1 MSTFN
6 IQVTPPNNTLV
17 VTDNDQNQVV
27 VTNPITSV
35 VEVVAQGPQG
45 PRGVAGPSGSFLNF
59 TGSAQITGSLQVT
72 GSITF
77 TGLFSNPSTVEDN
90 LTTISGYN
98 SLLVG
103 PITNSGSITVVPDSR
118 LKII

>member
-1 MSTFN
+1 MQT
-6 IQVTPPNNTLV
+6 IVVNTL
-17 VTDNDQNQVV
+17 
-27 VTNPITSV
+27 
-35 VEVVAQGPQG
+35 GPQG
-45 PRGVAGPSGSFLNF
+45 PVGPQGLQGPSGSFLNF
-59 TGSAQITGSLQVT
+59 TGSAEITGSLEVT

-90 LTTISGYN
+90 LTTREGYN

-103 PITNSGSITVVPDSR
+103 PITNEGTITVVTGSR

>member
-1 MSTFN
+1 MQT
-6 IQVTPPNNTLV
+6 IIVGTP
-17 VTDNDQNQVV
+17 
-27 VTNPITSV
+27 
-35 VEVVAQGPQG
+35 GPQG
-45 PRGVAGPSGSFLNF
+45 SKGETGPQGPSGSFLNF
-59 TGSAQITGSLQVT
+59 TGSAEITGSLEVT

-90 LTTISGYN
+90 LTTRTGYN

-103 PITNSGSITVVPDSR
+103 PITNSGSITVVTGSR